1 MKYNLKTFPRLQGW
15 NDPYLALD
23 LWHAEIESWREG
35 FEAELREQLKNVE
48 ELGGSMGE
56 KMLIKEL
63 LGE

>member
-1 MKYNLKTFPRLQGW
+1 MEYNLEKLKEEARKDEECFDNSYIW
-15 NDPYLALD
+15 KAL
-23 LWHAEIESWREG
+23 EG
-35 FEAELREQLKNVE
+35 FEAELRQQLKNVE